1 MKYKIKYDLTHITSL
16 DSLHKE
22 QSMVRE
28 RIANR
33 EDELKA
39 KMYEIPAELAAA
51 GVNSFIPKILRG
63 KVTNAAINGGKR
75 LLNSLIVPETQQ
87 QSNFLAISVKNR
99 GIFAAI
105 KKGIKIFRGK

>member
-16 DSLHKE
+16 DGLQKE
-22 QSMVRE
+22 QSLVRD

-63 KVTNAAINGGKR
+63 KVTEAALNGGKR

-87 QSNFLAISVKNR
+87 PSNLLSLSVKNR